1 MAFLQIVWDED
12 GSIDR
17 FPLSKKSEKILN
29 EQGVD
34 EFLESIHPKFG
45 NIDNHS
51 TWLVADKLPEIRLH
65 RRKA

>member
-1 MAFLQIVWDED
+1 MAYLQIVWDSD

-34 EFLESIHPKFG
+34 AFLESIHPTFG

-51 TWLVADKLPEIRLH
+51 TWHIGEELPEIRTH
-65 RRKA
+65 KRKV

>member
-1 MAFLQIVWDED
+1 MAYIQIVWDSD

-34 EFLESIHPKFG
+34 AFLESIHPKFG

-51 TWLVADKLPEIRLH
+51 TWLIADELPEIRTH
-65 RRKA
+65 KRKV

>member
-1 MAFLQIVWDED
+1 MAYLQIVWDSD

-34 EFLESIHPKFG
+34 SFLESIHPIFG

-51 TWLVADKLPEIRLH
+51 TWQIGEELPEIRTH
-65 RRKA
+65 KRKV